1 MRQSTD
7 KKGVDQAVAIL
18 VRHGI
23 RQVICSPGSRNA
35 PLVLAIRSH
44 PGLEVEVIVDERVAA
59 FTALGKAISS
69 GQACVLCCTSG
80 SAVVNYYPAIVE
92 AYYQRVP
99 LVVLTAD
106 RPEDRIDQQ
115 EGQSIRQKDL
125 FSEHVLSM
133 CSIDEKELSEEAL
146 AGLSASIIQTG
157 SIGGPVHWNMPLS
170 EPLYGTSEQE
180 DVGLEISSSKPND
193 PSFPWMELK
202 ESWSGAER
210 VLLICG
216 QVADREAA
224 GERRTLLQQWAERF
238 PQLSVWYETISNT
251 EFEAGMSCI
260 DRFIIPMS
268 AKEKEGFR
276 PDLLLSMGGEWV
288 SRKVKK
294 WLRSFPEVDHWHI
307 DRYRHPDLLCRSFR
321 EIHADPL
328 HFLQE
333 GLEQLTPCIGVRS
346 YSADIGE
353 LAELRSERHR
363 QYIQNSSWS
372 DLRLFAVLNA
382 QLPKKA
388 VLFNGNS
395 SVVRYTQLFRWSSEL
410 FHLANRGVSGIDG
423 VTSTAIGY
431 AKRSSENVFLVTGD
445 LAFFYD
451 SNAFWQQDLPDN
463 LKILVVNNGGG
474 GIFRIIEGPD
484 ASGWFGPHFEQTH
497 QRSAKDLAN
506 MYGLQYF
513 CAATEEDLNNCLQDW
528 LSSKTLA
535 VLEVHTPRE
544 QNDIVLDNYFNYLRY
559 GRS

>member
-7 KKGVDQAVAIL
+7 KKGVDQAVAVL

-44 PGLEVEVIVDERVAA
+44 PSMEVEVIVDERVAA

-115 EGQSIRQKDL
+115 EGQSIRQNDL
-125 FSEHVLSM
+125 FSEHVLSQ
-133 CSIDEKELSEEAL
+133 CSIDEKELSEVAL
-146 AGLSASIIQTG
+146 EGLSASIVQTG

-180 DVGLEISSSKPND
+180 DVGLEISSSKPNY
-193 PSFPWMELK
+193 PSIPWMELE
-202 ESWSGAER
+202 ESWSGAKR

-216 QVADREAA
+216 QVADRETA
-224 GERRTLLQQWAERF
+224 GERRALLQQWTERF

-307 DRYRHPDLLCRSFR
+307 DRHRHPDLLCRSFR
-321 EIHADPL
+321 EIHADPH
-328 HFLQE
+328 HFLQQ
-333 GLEQLTPCIGVRS
+333 GLEQLTPCKEVRS
-346 YSADIGE
+346 YATDIGE
-353 LAELRSERHR
+353 LAELRSERHEK
-363 QYIQNSSWS
+363 YIQDSAWS

-395 SVVRYTQLFRWSSEL
+395 SVVRYTQLFRWSSDL

-513 CAATEEDLNNCLQDW
+513 CAATEEDLNNCLPDW
-528 LSSKTLA
+528 LSSKTLV

>member
-7 KKGVDQAVAIL
+7 KKGVDQAVAVL
-18 VRHGI
+18 VQHGI
-23 RQVICSPGSRNA
+23 RQVVCSPGSRNA

-44 PGLEVEVIVDERVAA
+44 PSLEVEVIVDERVAA
-59 FTALGKAISS
+59 FTALGKAIHS
-69 GQACVLCCTSG
+69 GKACVLCCTSG

-106 RPEDRIDQQ
+106 RPGDRIDQQ
-115 EGQSIRQKDL
+115 EGQSIRQKDI
-125 FSEHVLSM
+125 FADHILSQ

-146 AGLSASIIQTG
+146 EGLSASIHQTE
-157 SIGGPVHWNMPLS
+157 SIGGPVHWNAPLS

-180 DVGLEISSSKPND
+180 DVGVQIISSKPND
-193 PSFPWMELK
+193 PSIPWMELR
-202 ESWSGAER
+202 ESWSAAER

-216 QVADREAA
+216 QDTEREAS
-224 GERRTLLQQWAERF
+224 GEKRDLLQQWTERF

-268 AKEKEGFR
+268 TEQKEGFR
-276 PDLLLSMGGEWV
+276 PDLLLSLGGEWV

-294 WLRSFPEVDHWHI
+294 WLRSYPEVDHWHI
-307 DRYRHPDLLCRSFR
+307 DRYRHPDLLRRSFR
-321 EIHADPL
+321 EIHAKP
-328 HFLQE
+328 HEFLQQ
-333 GLEQLTPCIGVRS
+333 GLKHLVPVKKEASYAAKVR
-346 YSADIGE
+346 E
-353 LAELRSERHR
+353 LAVRRNERHDR
-363 QYIQNSSWS
+363 FTQDSPWS
-372 DLRLFAVLNA
+372 DLRLFTILN
-382 QLPKKA
+382 QRLPQKG

-431 AKRSSENVFLVTGD
+431 ARRSSESVFLITGD

-451 SNAFWQQDLPDN
+451 SNAFWQNDLPDN
-463 LKILVVNNGGG
+463 LKILIVNNGGG

-484 ASGWFGPHFEQTH
+484 ASGWFEPHFEQAH
-497 QRSAKDLAN
+497 QRSANGLAN

-513 CAATEEDLNNCLQDW
+513 CAAAEAELNNCLQDW
-528 LSSKTLA
+528 LSSKGLA
-535 VLEVHTPRE
+535 LLEVFTPRE
-544 QNDIVLDNYFNYLRY
+544 QNDIVLDDYFNYLRY

>member
-1 MRQSTD
+1 MRRSTD
-7 KKGVDQAVAIL
+7 KKGVDQAVAVL

-44 PGLEVEVIVDERVAA
+44 PSLEVEVIVDERTAA
-59 FTALGKAISS
+59 FTALGKAINSS
-69 GQACVLCCTSG
+69 KACVLCCTSG

-125 FSEHVLSM
+125 FSEHVLSQ

-146 AGLSASIIQTG
+146 GGLSASIVQAET
-157 SIGGPVHWNMPLS
+157 IGGPVHWNAPLS
-170 EPLYGTSEQE
+170 EPLYGTSEHE
-180 DVGLEISSSKPND
+180 DVGVEIYSSISYHSPI
-193 PSFPWMELK
+193 PWLELK
-202 ESWSGAER
+202 ESWSAAER

-216 QVADREAA
+216 QDTEREAA
-224 GERRTLLQQWAERF
+224 REKQKLLQQWSERF

-268 AKEKEGFR
+268 SKEEKGFR

-307 DRYRHPDLLCRSFR
+307 DLYRHPDLLRRSFR
-321 EIHADPL
+321 EIHAGP
-328 HFLQE
+328 HYFLQK
-333 GLEQLTPCIGVRS
+333 GLEYLAPSTKKPS
-346 YSADIGE
+346 YAADIRE
-353 LAELRSERHR
+353 LAELRSERHQ
-363 QYIQNSSWS
+363 QYIQDSAWS
-372 DLRLFAVLNA
+372 DLRLFALLNA
-382 QLPKKA
+382 RLPKKA

-395 SVVRYTQLFRWSSEL
+395 SVVRYTQLFCWSSKL

-431 AKRSSENVFLVTGD
+431 AKSSSENVFLITGD

-463 LKILVVNNGGG
+463 LKIMVVNNGGG

-497 QRSAKDLAN
+497 QRSAEGLAD

-513 CAATEEDLNNCLQDW
+513 CAATEEKLNNCLQDW
-528 LSSKTLA
+528 LSSKA
-535 VLEVHTPRE
+535 MAILEVYTPRA
-544 QNDIVLDNYFNYLRY
+544 QNDIVLDDYFNYLKY

>member
-7 KKGVDQAVAIL
+7 KKGVDQAVAVL
-18 VRHGI
+18 VQHGI

-44 PGLEVEVIVDERVAA
+44 PSLEVEVIVDERVAA
-59 FTALGKAISS
+59 FTALGKAIYS
-69 GQACVLCCTSG
+69 GKACVLCCTSG

-106 RPEDRIDQQ
+106 RPGDRIDQQ
-115 EGQSIRQKDL
+115 EGQSIRQKDI
-125 FSEHVLSM
+125 FADHILSQ

-146 AGLSASIIQTG
+146 EGLSASIHQTE
-157 SIGGPVHWNMPLS
+157 SIGGPVHWNAPLS
-170 EPLYGTSEQE
+170 EPLYGTSEQQ
-180 DVGLEISSSKPND
+180 DVGVEIISSKPND
-193 PSFPWMELK
+193 PSIPWMELR
-202 ESWSGAER
+202 ESWSAAER

-216 QVADREAA
+216 QDTEREAS
-224 GERRTLLQQWAERF
+224 GEKRDLLQQWTERF

-268 AKEKEGFR
+268 TEQKEGFR
-276 PDLLLSMGGEWV
+276 PDLLLSLGGEWV

-294 WLRSFPEVDHWHI
+294 WLRSYPEVDHWHI
-307 DRYRHPDLLCRSFR
+307 DRYRHPDLLRRSFR
-321 EIHADPL
+321 EIHAKP
-328 HFLQE
+328 HEFLQQ
-333 GLEQLTPCIGVRS
+333 GLKHLVPVKKEASYAAKVR
-346 YSADIGE
+346 E
-353 LAELRSERHR
+353 LAVRRNERHDR
-363 QYIQNSSWS
+363 FTQDSPWS
-372 DLRLFAVLNA
+372 DLRLFTILN
-382 QLPKKA
+382 QRLPQKG

-431 AKRSSENVFLVTGD
+431 ARRSSESVFLITGD

-451 SNAFWQQDLPDN
+451 SNAFWQNDLPDN

-484 ASGWFGPHFEQTH
+484 ASGWFEPHFEQTH
-497 QRSAKDLAN
+497 QRSAKGLAN

-513 CAATEEDLNNCLQDW
+513 CAAAEAELNNCLQDW
-528 LSSKTLA
+528 LSSKGLA
-535 VLEVHTPRE
+535 LLEVFTPRE
-544 QNDIVLDNYFNYLRY
+544 QNDIVLDDYFNYLRY